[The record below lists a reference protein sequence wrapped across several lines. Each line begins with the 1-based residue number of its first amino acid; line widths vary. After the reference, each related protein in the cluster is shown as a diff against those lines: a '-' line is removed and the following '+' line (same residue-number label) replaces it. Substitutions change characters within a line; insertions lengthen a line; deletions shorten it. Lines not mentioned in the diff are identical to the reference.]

1 MGVIHL
7 KWTLAS
13 SLEEKD
19 IQKARQFAVKKI
31 AEEFKDNGYE
41 DPYKIAT
48 QIVTPV
54 IPGSNGYFFF
64 TIMPDGSKEGWEFHY
79 GVNQSR
85 EKLISKIKEEDWRVR
100 IIELVDYEWGYAGV
114 NIQVQGNGEEEEE

>member
-19 IQKARQFAVKKI
+19 IQKARQLAVREI

-48 QIVTPV
+48 RIVTPV

-64 TIMPDGSKEGWEFHY
+64 TIMPDGSKKGWEFHY

-85 EKLISKIKEEDWRVR
+85 KRLISKIKEKDWRVR
-100 IIELVDYEWGYAGV
+100 IIEVVDYDWVCVGV
-114 NIQVQGNGEEEEE
+114 NIQIPGNGEEEEE